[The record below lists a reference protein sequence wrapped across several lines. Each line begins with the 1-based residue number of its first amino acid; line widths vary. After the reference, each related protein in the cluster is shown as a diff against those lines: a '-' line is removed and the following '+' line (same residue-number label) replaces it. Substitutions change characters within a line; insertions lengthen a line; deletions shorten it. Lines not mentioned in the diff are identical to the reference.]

1 MKTLGFL
8 IVTLYLLAFLAV
20 SESKAD
26 EALAYCDLQLLQASA
41 SCSDSNSLE
50 SCIVTALEGTDCK
63 LEIATEDE
71 IDICNES
78 CAPDIQLDLV
88 SNN

>member
-1 MKTLGFL
+1 MKMLGSL
-8 IVTLYLLAFLAV
+8 IVTLYFLTFLAV

-26 EALAYCDLQLLQASA
+26 ESLAYCDQQLLQASA

-50 SCIVTALEGTDCK
+50 SCIVTALAGTDCK

-78 CAPDIQLDLV
+78 CAPHISRSAQLI
-88 SNN
+88 